1 MIYKVGMIDYE
12 KDGQGSSD
20 DGADKDDDNNNNSN
34 NNNNNNKNDSGYDDF
49 IWEKSDEMTEA
60 ACSDTEYQWHSD
72 HQKVIMLVY
81 VYNFSLS
88 LDVFPNTYTGKFHT
102 ECVVLNC
109 MYNFTHCVLSVML

>member
-20 DGADKDDDNNNNSN
+20 DGADKDDDNNNSN

-72 HQKVIMLVY
+72 HQKVIMLIY
-81 VYNFSLS
+81 L
-88 LDVFPNTYTGKFHT
+88 
-102 ECVVLNC
+102 
-109 MYNFTHCVLSVML
+109 